1 MSLTVLFDD
10 RCGKCRRFVALSS
23 ALDFAG
29 RLDLIGLSEPRRAR
43 EFGHFDLG
51 ALNLEMHVID
61 LRNRVFRGFY
71 AIRRIA
77 LEVPLMW
84 PLAAL
89 LVLPGAS
96 AAGVPIYAWIARTR
110 YSRLGPIQCNIG
122 FRGGKGQARSN
133 TTDSV
138 NAGPGVDSVK
148 PPNGAGGVVPPRA
161 KIVDITPEA

>member
-29 RLDLIGLSEPRRAR
+29 RLEPIGLSDPRRAR
-43 EFGHFDLG
+43 EFRHFDLD
-51 ALNLEMHVID
+51 ALNFEMHVID
-61 LRNRVFRGFY
+61 SRHRVFRGFY

-89 LVLPGAS
+89 LFVPGVS
-96 AAGVPIYAWIARTR
+96 AAGMPIYAWIARTR
-110 YSRLGPIQCNIG
+110 YGHLEPIQCN
-122 FRGGKGQARSN
+122 
-133 TTDSV
+133 TDSTSIAV
-138 NAGPGVDSVK
+138 HGEAK
-148 PPNGAGGVVPPRA
+148 P
-161 KIVDITPEA
+161 D